1 MEKYKRCTNEFIL
14 KGNRR
19 MKQKKEKAL
28 SQKEIKV
35 IELIAGGFTDDEIA
49 AELKLSYSTIRMYA
63 MNLLN
68 KTNSSNRANLIY
80 WAFTNGVLNNKN

>member
-1 MEKYKRCTNEFIL
+1 
-14 KGNRR
+14 
-19 MKQKKEKAL
+19 MKQKKEKSL
-28 SQKEIKV
+28 SKKEIKV